1 MPRSV
6 PKWHTNGHGKGREGV
21 WRGNGGGTEGERR
34 GPGGFEDHLQCAI
47 LAHNPLLVSNVNQ
60 QSIPQQPLLA
70 HDQSCDSLSHSS
82 LSSANSNRADPTLK
96 ATERVQL
103 PGQRTGPRQSF
114 VNVNTMSVTK
124 RRKDSFSTNCL

>member
-1 MPRSV
+1 MPSSETPQFPPAYECPGCPEV
-6 PKWHTNGHGKGREGV
+6 CQNGTLMATGRVG
-21 WRGNGGGTEGERR
+21 RGNGGGTEGERR

-82 LSSANSNRADPTLK
+82 LSSANSNRD
-96 ATERVQL
+96 
-103 PGQRTGPRQSF
+103 
-114 VNVNTMSVTK
+114 
-124 RRKDSFSTNCL
+124 RKSTR